1 MSLQADINWI
11 QTEVGKIQDPLLV
24 EAFKNLLNYRKQKD
38 SSHTKDLLIERA
50 LDSEKDIEKGHLLS
64 REDLE
69 NRLKRQ
75 A

>member
-1 MSLQADINWI
+1 M
-11 QTEVGKIQDPLLV
+11 
-24 EAFKNLLNYRKQKD
+24 YRKQKD
-38 SSHTKDLLIERA
+38 SSNTKDLLIESA